1 MMLTPQLVHL
11 HMVLLK
17 AIHFRDKVQI
27 VRQIGRTL
35 NQINLLKIF
44 HMNLMEDEGTLFL
57 DTTPINSQPEKKTM
71 DLFLT
76 TNQITPF
83 QKMFETINDFNTV
96 IFIKGALFQRQLLIS
111 YNLRCPYL
119 KIIK

>member
-1 MMLTPQLVHL
+1 
-11 HMVLLK
+11 
-17 AIHFRDKVQI
+17 
-27 VRQIGRTL
+27 
-35 NQINLLKIF
+35 
-44 HMNLMEDEGTLFL
+44 MNLMEDEGTLFL